1 MSINNKGLFKNDD
14 ARRMLRNMGGVKRP
28 TGILAS
34 SQTLMDA
41 VAMPRKQTGQ
51 GKINSRALAGQFGT
65 TVNSPTT
72 MNRNA
77 MSAPMDQMQPQPQMA
92 MAQGP
97 VAGMPSVQTE
107 YNMGGPVQGY
117 ALGGLARVGSA
128 IAPVAGKILSPMKQL
143 SGKGPGRT
151 VTLDGGAVDVAKQA
165 GTVLGGAEKSFTTNS
180 VIKGSSWKKLGIIG
194 AATLANES
202 IGNPFSVADYGEDAD
217 GLNKELQDTFDIA
230 KAAGDT
236 EGGAREFITQ
246 LGGNPEG
253 NVKDELN
260 KIYKGVSGKNIPP
273 SKKDRVEGSIKA
285 IVGAATMAAKGND
298 MQRIAAGLGA
308 GAVQRLAMEKAA
320 AGAKPKESEYTRQ
333 RAYDRILEE
342 LVKGA
347 MKDNP
352 ESLQTPANLEGLK
365 QQAAALSGIAGG
377 SSAPASSAT
386 RTPNATQ
393 IAALK
398 KDPSKA
404 QAFDQYFGSGAAS
417 NILG

>member
-65 TVNSPTT
+65 TVTSPTT
-72 MNRNA
+72 MDRNA
-77 MSAPMDQMQPQPQMA
+77 TSGTIDEMRPRIE

-97 VAGMPSVQTE
+97 VAGMPGVQTE

-117 ALGGLARVGSA
+117 A
-128 IAPVAGKILSPMKQL
+128 P
-143 SGKGPGRT
+143 
-151 VTLDGGAVDVAKQA
+151 GGAIRAAIDNFVDVAKTPRGMSAPQQTYA
-165 GTVLGGAEKSFTTNS
+165 NY
-180 VIKGSSWKKLGIIG
+180 KKLG
-194 AATLANES
+194 AATLATTAGGAVA
-202 IGNPFSVADYGEDAD
+202 IGNPFSTKEFGEEAE
-217 GLNKELQDTFDIA
+217 GLNRELQDAADIA
-230 KAAGDT
+230 AKAGDT
-236 EGGAREFITQ
+236 EAGARELILQ

-260 KIYKGVSGKNIPP
+260 KIYNGVSGKKIPP
-273 SKKDRVEGSIKA
+273 SQKDRIDGSIKA
-285 IVGAATMAAKGND
+285 IVGATTLAAKGND
-298 MQRIAAGLGA
+298 MQRIAAGLKA
-308 GAVQRLAMEKAA
+308 GAQQRLAMEKAA
-320 AGAKPKESEYTRQ
+320 AGAKGSEYTRQ

-347 MKDNP
+347 LQEDS
-352 ESLQTPANLEGLK
+352 EFLQTPANLEALK
-365 QQAAALSGIAGG
+365 QQAASLAGAVQPGGG
-377 SSAPASSAT
+377 SSAPAPSAT
-386 RTPNATQ
+386 RTPNASH

-398 KDPSKA
+398 KDPS
-404 QAFDQYFGSGAAS
+404 QAAVFDEYFGSGAAS